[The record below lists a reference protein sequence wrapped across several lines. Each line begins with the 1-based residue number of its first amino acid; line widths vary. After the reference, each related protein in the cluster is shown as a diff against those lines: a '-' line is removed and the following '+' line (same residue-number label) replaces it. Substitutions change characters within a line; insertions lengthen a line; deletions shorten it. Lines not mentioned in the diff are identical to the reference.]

1 MTERIDHD
9 PVPPTAIPPTRSVG
23 VAGVPPS
30 DAGDLALMRA
40 LLDRPLPPE
49 RLVENTSLVSA
60 PAVREQGDTMGVLV
74 FMLGDERLAIEADEA
89 HRVFRATPV
98 VRIPHRSNEVLE
110 GIANIGGELTL
121 VARLAA
127 ALGLAATGE
136 ATHFVVIGASAAR
149 WAFAVDR
156 VEGVRRIERGLL
168 LPAPATVRHAADG
181 CTIAIATGPDGGA
194 PIAVLDAGRVCALL
208 ARSLA

>member
-1 MTERIDHD
+1 MTDRAAHD
-9 PVPPTAIPPTRSVG
+9 PMSQSPSATGDGALR
-23 VAGVPPS
+23 APPS
-30 DAGDLALMRA
+30 EGADLARMRA

-49 RLVENTSLVSA
+49 RLAENTGLVAA
-60 PAVREQGDTMGVLV
+60 PAVREQGDTMGILV
-74 FMLGDERLAIEADEA
+74 FVLGDERLAIEADEA

-98 VRIPHRSNEVLE
+98 GRIPHRSNEVLE

-127 ALGLAATGE
+127 ALGLPAACG
-136 ATHFVVIGASAAR
+136 ATHFVVIGASAGR

-156 VEGVRRIERGLL
+156 VEGVRRIERSRL

-181 CTIAIATGPDGGA
+181 CTVAIAVERDGGA

>member
-1 MTERIDHD
+1 
-9 PVPPTAIPPTRSVG
+9 
-23 VAGVPPS
+23 
-30 DAGDLALMRA
+30 MRA

-49 RLVENTSLVSA
+49 RLVENTALVAA

-74 FMLGDERLAIEADEA
+74 FTLGDERLAIEADEA

-98 VRIPHRSNEVLE
+98 GRIPHRSNEVLE

-121 VARLAA
+121 VARLSA
-127 ALGLAATGE
+127 ALGLAATCE
-136 ATHFVVIGASAAR
+136 ATHFVVIGEPAAR

-156 VEGVRRIERGLL
+156 VEGVRRIERGRL

-181 CTIAIATGPDGGA
+181 CTIAIATDGDGGA
-194 PIAVLDAGRVCALL
+194 PVAVLDARRVCALL